1 MESSNFN
8 TSSCFSFGCTCGK
21 DPNREEYYNDV
32 YKMKNKEEKI
42 KKRRRNRSGT
52 RITGKL
58 RVLDISK
65 SKID

>member
-1 MESSNFN
+1 M
-8 TSSCFSFGCTCGK
+8 
-21 DPNREEYYNDV
+21 R
-32 YKMKNKEEKI
+32 NKEEKI